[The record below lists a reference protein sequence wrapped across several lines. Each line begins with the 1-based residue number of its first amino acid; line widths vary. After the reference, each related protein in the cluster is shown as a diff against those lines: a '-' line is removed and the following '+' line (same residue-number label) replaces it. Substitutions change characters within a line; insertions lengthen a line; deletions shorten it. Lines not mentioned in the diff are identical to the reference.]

1 MFNTRYTQLLQSRVP
16 NLTAGSSSFASMGS
30 GRTLQTA
37 PPPPQTNLRRI
48 GFGGHFKD
56 APPPF
61 ITEAKKDNKIE
72 RIKKVKKKK
81 KDKPKIKSMK

>member
-1 MFNTRYTQLLQSRVP
+1 MFNTSLRYNFDSRQVVRP
-16 NLTAGSSSFASMGS
+16 TG
-30 GRTLQTA
+30 QTA
-37 PPPPQTNLRRI
+37 IREQ

-61 ITEAKKDNKIE
+61 LTETKKDNKIE

-81 KDKPKIKSMK
+81 KDKPKIKST

>member
-1 MFNTRYTQLLQSRVP
+1 MFNSRYTQLLQSRVP

-48 GFGGHFKD
+48 GFAGHFKD

-72 RIKKVKKKK
+72 RMNKVKKKK
-81 KDKPKIKSMK
+81 KNKPKIKSIK

>member
-1 MFNTRYTQLLQSRVP
+1 MFNTSLRYNFDSRQVVRP
-16 NLTAGSSSFASMGS
+16 TG
-30 GRTLQTA
+30 QTA
-37 PPPPQTNLRRI
+37 IREQ

-61 ITEAKKDNKIE
+61 ITETKKDNKIE